1 MSAVCLTKIPY
12 TIGVKRER
20 AFFACKRQFNY
31 RGKPIWRQTVN
42 FQSLFFGEG
51 VRVVFTQR
59 PPFLFFSLF
68 PPYTLSPILSTQH
81 RGFIKRK
88 FSNAETE
95 YVITRLVCHE
105 DF

>member
-12 TIGVKRER
+12 IIGVKRER

-42 FQSLFFGEG
+42 FFGEG

-81 RGFIKRK
+81 KGFIKRK
-88 FSNAETE
+88 FSNAVTE
-95 YVITRLVCHE
+95 YVIMRPVCHK